1 MLILFFLIGVIL
13 ELIFGFII
21 VIFFL
26 YLDVNYFKRFF
37 FLIFNFFFYFFMYQ
51 VKGFNFLQK
60 IGDCEYF
67 FVWEIEAVCL
77 IVDTNIEGKNCSIK
91 DRNFDYT
98 FDFSFLRKSGD

>member
-1 MLILFFLIGVIL
+1 MLIIL
-13 ELIFGFII
+13 R
-21 VIFFL
+21 L
-26 YLDVNYFKRFF
+26 YLVLFINYNFF
-37 FLIFNFFFYFFMYQ
+37 FLKWYMYLIFFFYFFMYQ

-67 FVWEIEAVCL
+67 FVWEIEAVCF